1 MAFKIGDIIVDR
13 IQYGLAEDFE
23 GNLLQALTQLQDATV
38 SITAESKEA
47 KDKDGNLVKKF
58 WKGKT
63 GTFEAQNAMLNV
75 NILGEASGSAP
86 VSATAE
92 AAINMPKIITVK
104 AGETVTLKD
113 YVTGTA
119 KVKEF
124 TNSGTTGK
132 AYTVGSTANESQ
144 FAITSDGVLT
154 PPTDATVTKFIVKYE
169 RKVTDGIAIKNKA
182 DKFPGTVKLTL
193 KVLAVDPC
201 TADTL
206 RAAYLVL
213 PSFQVSPEV
222 EISLTTDATQAYKGD
237 LQVDYCSEDK
247 SLYEFYWAADDEEE
261 ED

>member
-13 IQYGLAEDFE
+13 IQYGLAEDFN
-23 GNLLQALTQLQDATV
+23 GNPLQTLTQLQDATV
-38 SITAESKEA
+38 SISAESKEA
-47 KDKDGNLVKKF
+47 KDKDGTLVKKF

-63 GTFEAQNAMLNV
+63 GTFEANNAMLNINV
-75 NILGEASGSAP
+75 LGEASGSAP
-86 VSATAE
+86 VSASVE
-92 AAINMPKIITVK
+92 RAINMPKIITVK
-104 AGETVTLKD
+104 SGATVTLKD
-113 YVTGTA
+113 VVTGT
-119 KVKEF
+119 VTVNEF
-124 TNSGTTGK
+124 NNSGTMGK
-132 AYTVGSTANESQ
+132 AYTLGSAASATE
-144 FAITSDGVLT
+144 FALTGGGVLT
-154 PPTDATVTKFIVKYE
+154 PPTDETATRFIVKYQ